1 MMQSHSFLFPK
12 LYHQPPLDWNALER
26 CLLDD
31 EVILPARGEDVARD
45 DIRDLAHCLRHTGFS
60 PGEALE
66 WMRSPRDL
74 VEFFKINGALPASI
88 TIDANLDMTETVAKL
103 QEHGI
108 QVDRCWRSIEA
119 QRSDTSGTRYVLGPR
134 ARSFFAD
141 DFAWE
146 GARRTAS
153 LSLLQFHKRPFLAMG
168 RNLKPPMLPGSDQ
181 VLTEL
186 RPYGCHRKFI
196 RAASADS
203 QTTWIDPRT
212 QEAHYILDLDWQG
225 TFGIGHQ
232 TVMIEGN
239 GDDGFPKRLADFLAE
254 VIGEPMIV
262 ATRDLL

>member
-1 MMQSHSFLFPK
+1 MQSHSFLFPK
-12 LYHQPPLDWNALER
+12 LYHEPPLDWDALKR

-31 EVILPARGEDVARD
+31 GVILPAKGEDVARD
-45 DIRDLAHCLRHTGFS
+45 DIRDLAHCLRHTGFF

-74 VEFFKINGALPASI
+74 VEFFKANGALPASVAV
-88 TIDANLDMTETVAKL
+88 DANLGMAETIAIL
-103 QEHGI
+103 QELGI

-119 QRSDTSGTRYVLGPR
+119 QRSNTSGTRYVLGPR

-146 GARRTAS
+146 DARRNVA
-153 LSLLQFHKRPFLAMG
+153 LSLLQFHKRPFLSMG
-168 RNLKPPMLPGSDQ
+168 RNLKPPMIPGSNQ

-186 RPYGCHRKFI
+186 QPYGCHRKFI

-203 QTTWIDPRT
+203 RTTWMDPRT
-212 QEAHYILDLDWQG
+212 QEVHHILDLDWQG

-232 TVMIEGN
+232 TVMIEGD
-239 GDDGFPKRLADFLAE
+239 GGGGFPKRLADFLAE